1 MAVEAELKARVR
13 HPEAVRER
21 LVSRAVE
28 HVQVYRDRYFDRPSG
43 ELTDQGYEVRLR
55 TVEGEHSSTTVLT
68 FKEPAVHA
76 SGSKPEHETTVADG
90 QAVAALLTG
99 LGLTERI
106 AFSKHCRNHRFT
118 ENGYDLLATLVHV
131 PELEGTF
138 LEVETQVERT
148 EDVPAGL
155 AMVRA
160 VLNSLGV
167 VEDDLTTEQYTD
179 AVAAQRAR
187 TASVE

>member
-43 ELTDQGYEVRLR
+43 ELTDQGHEVRLR
-55 TVEGEHSSTTVLT
+55 TVESEHSSTTVLT

-106 AFSKHCRNHRFT
+106 AFSKHCRNYRFT

-138 LEVETQVERT
+138 LEVETRVDRT
-148 EDVPAGL
+148 EEVPAGL
-155 AMVRA
+155 AAVRT
-160 VLNSLGV
+160 VLTPLGIT
-167 VEDDLTTEQYTD
+167 EDDLTTEQYTT
-179 AVAAQRAR
+179 AVAAHRAQTTH
-187 TASVE
+187 TA